1 MVTYLITAVDTINQ
15 SEEAGTSSEE
25 RREGFAGI
33 FTDNTRGES
42 APSINIS
49 TRNKIFERNNANI
62 KTNMAHFISSFAYK
76 YLDQNIGGGGSGGDV
91 GDDEIIF
98 N

>member
-1 MVTYLITAVDTINQ
+1 
-15 SEEAGTSSEE
+15 
-25 RREGFAGI
+25 
-33 FTDNTRGES
+33 
-42 APSINIS
+42 
-49 TRNKIFERNNANI
+49 
-62 KTNMAHFISSFAYK
+62 MAHFISSFAYK